1 VATNKAIKNALLKKR
16 DITPQRLSQLT
27 NARKRELPMSTEH
40 AVYTIAFEHGIDIAK
55 ELDVEETAEVRRL
68 VSALRSNGT
77 MTPEPR
83 APRPTKRTKVTKTVK
98 VTIAGVDAGTIPAL
112 KPQHASEAKAMAEKV
127 YPTVYIFENSVR
139 DLIERVLQAQ
149 FGANWWTTA
158 TPGTIQKTAAK
169 HKADEKKDPWHG
181 RRGTRQI
188 DYVFLVDLWAII
200 KHQWKL
206 FKALFPN
213 QAWVETLITNDMN
226 VSRRPLAHMNPLS
239 VDDVTNVEVAFRK
252 WVKQL
257 RAVEDMIP

>member
-1 VATNKAIKNALLKKR
+1 MATNKVIKNALLKKR
-16 DITPQRLSQLT
+16 GITPQRLSQLT

-55 ELDVEETAEVRRL
+55 ELDAEETAEVRRL

-77 MTPEPR
+77 IKPEPKG
-83 APRPTKRTKVTKTVK
+83 PMKPTKVTKTVK
-98 VTIAGVDAGTIPAL
+98 VTIAGVDIDTIPAL
-112 KPQHASEAKAMAEKV
+112 KPQHTSEAKVMAEKV

-158 TPGTIQKTAAK
+158 IPGTIQKTAAK
-169 HKADEKKDPWHG
+169 HKADVKNDPSHG
-181 RRGTRQI
+181 RRGTREI

-200 KHQWKL
+200 KHQWKH

-257 RAVEDMIP
+257 RAVENLIP

>member
-1 VATNKAIKNALLKKR
+1 MATNKAIKNALLKKR
-16 DITPQRLSQLT
+16 GITPQRLSQLT

-55 ELDVEETAEVRRL
+55 ELDAEETAEVRRL

-77 MTPEPR
+77 MKPEPKG
-83 APRPTKRTKVTKTVK
+83 PMKPTKVTKTVK
-98 VTIAGVDAGTIPAL
+98 VTIAGVDVGTIPAL
-112 KPQHASEAKAMAEKV
+112 KPQHASEAKVMAEKV

-158 TPGTIQKTAAK
+158 IPGTIQKTAAK
-169 HKADEKKDPWHG
+169 HKADEKNDPWHG
-181 RRGTRQI
+181 RRGTREI

-200 KHQWKL
+200 KHQWKH

-257 RAVEDMIP
+257 RAVENLIP

>member
-1 VATNKAIKNALLKKR
+1 MK
-16 DITPQRLSQLT
+16 P
-27 NARKRELPMSTEH
+27 P
-40 AVYTIAFEHGIDIAK
+40 
-55 ELDVEETAEVRRL
+55 
-68 VSALRSNGT
+68 
-77 MTPEPR
+77 
-83 APRPTKRTKVTKTVK
+83 KVTKTVK
-98 VTIAGVDAGTIPAL
+98 VTIAGVDVGTIPAL
-112 KPQHASEAKAMAEKV
+112 KPQHASEAKVMAEKV

-158 TPGTIQKTAAK
+158 IPGTIQKTAAK
-169 HKADEKKDPWHG
+169 HKADEKNDPWHG
-181 RRGTRQI
+181 RRGTREI

-200 KHQWKL
+200 KHQWKQ

-213 QAWVETLITNDMN
+213 QAWVETLISNDMN

-257 RAVEDMIP
+257 RAVENLIP

>member
-16 DITPQRLSQLT
+16 GITPQRLSQLT

-55 ELDVEETAEVRRL
+55 ELDAEETAEVRRL

-77 MTPEPR
+77 MKPEPKG
-83 APRPTKRTKVTKTVK
+83 PMKSTKVTKTVK
-98 VTIAGVDAGTIPAL
+98 VTIAGVDVGTIPAL
-112 KPQHASEAKAMAEKV
+112 KPQHASEAKVMAEKV

-139 DLIERVLQAQ
+139 DLIERVLQPQ

-158 TPGTIQKTAAK
+158 IPGTIQKTAAK
-169 HKADEKKDPWHG
+169 HKADEKNDPWHG
-181 RRGTRQI
+181 RRGTREI
-188 DYVFLVDLWAII
+188 DYVFLIDLWAII
-200 KHQWKL
+200 KHQWKH

-257 RAVEDMIP
+257 RAVENMIP

>member
-1 VATNKAIKNALLKKR
+1 MK
-16 DITPQRLSQLT
+16 P
-27 NARKRELPMSTEH
+27 
-40 AVYTIAFEHGIDIAK
+40 
-55 ELDVEETAEVRRL
+55 
-68 VSALRSNGT
+68 
-77 MTPEPR
+77 
-83 APRPTKRTKVTKTVK
+83 TKVTKTVK
-98 VTIAGVDAGTIPAL
+98 VTIAGVDVGTIPAL
-112 KPQHASEAKAMAEKV
+112 KPQHASEAKVMAEKV

-158 TPGTIQKTAAK
+158 IPGTIQKTAAK
-169 HKADEKKDPWHG
+169 HKADEKNDPWHG
-181 RRGTRQI
+181 RRGTREI

-200 KHQWKL
+200 KHQWKH

-239 VDDVTNVEVAFRK
+239 IDDVTNVEVAFRK

-257 RAVEDMIP
+257 RAVENLIP

>member
-1 VATNKAIKNALLKKR
+1 MATNKAIKNALLKKR
-16 DITPQRLSQLT
+16 GITPQRLSQLT

-55 ELDVEETAEVRRL
+55 ELDAEETAEVRRL

-77 MTPEPR
+77 MKPEPKGQMK
-83 APRPTKRTKVTKTVK
+83 PTKVTKTVK
-98 VTIAGVDAGTIPAL
+98 VTIAGVDVGTIPAL
-112 KPQHASEAKAMAEKV
+112 KPQHASEAKVMAEKV

-158 TPGTIQKTAAK
+158 IPGTIQKTAAK
-169 HKADEKKDPWHG
+169 HKADEKNDPWHG
-181 RRGTRQI
+181 RRGTREI

-200 KHQWKL
+200 KHQWKH

-213 QAWVETLITNDMN
+213 QAWVETLISNDMN

-257 RAVEDMIP
+257 RAVENLIP

>member
-16 DITPQRLSQLT
+16 GITPQRLSQLT

-55 ELDVEETAEVRRL
+55 ELDAEETAEVRRL
-68 VSALRSNGT
+68 LSALRSNGT
-77 MTPEPR
+77 MKPEPR
-83 APRPTKRTKVTKTVK
+83 GPMKPPKVTKTVK
-98 VTIAGVDAGTIPAL
+98 VTIAGVDVGTIPAL
-112 KPQHASEAKAMAEKV
+112 KPQHASEAKVMAEKV

-158 TPGTIQKTAAK
+158 IPGTIQKTAAK
-169 HKADEKKDPWHG
+169 HKADEKNDPWHR
-181 RRGTRQI
+181 RRGTREI

-200 KHQWKL
+200 KHQWKH

-213 QAWVETLITNDMN
+213 QAWVETLISNDMN

-257 RAVEDMIP
+257 RAVENLIP

>member
-16 DITPQRLSQLT
+16 GVTPQRLSQLRD
-27 NARKRELPMSTEH
+27 ARKRELPMSTEH

-55 ELDVEETAEVRRL
+55 ELDAEETAEVRRL

-77 MTPEPR
+77 VKPEPKG
-83 APRPTKRTKVTKTVK
+83 PMKPPKVTKTVK
-98 VTIAGVDAGTIPAL
+98 VTIAGVDVGTIPAL
-112 KPQHASEAKAMAEKV
+112 KPQHASEAKVMAEKV

-158 TPGTIQKTAAK
+158 IPGTIQKTAAK
-169 HKADEKKDPWHG
+169 HKADEKNDPWHG
-181 RRGTRQI
+181 RRGTREI

-200 KHQWKL
+200 KHQWKH

-213 QAWVETLITNDMN
+213 QAWVETLISNDMN

-257 RAVEDMIP
+257 RAVENLIP